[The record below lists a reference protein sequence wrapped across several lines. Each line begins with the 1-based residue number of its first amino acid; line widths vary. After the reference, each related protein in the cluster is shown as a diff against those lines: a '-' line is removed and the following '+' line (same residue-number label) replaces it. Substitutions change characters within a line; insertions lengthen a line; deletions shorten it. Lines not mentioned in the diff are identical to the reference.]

1 MDIDEGAHFARS
13 VGGEIFAEG
22 VEFRVHG
29 FLRGVKTSDFSTDL
43 IRLDQIVVY
52 VEGSGR
58 DQVCTPDSDA
68 S

>member
-1 MDIDEGAHFARS
+1 MDVDEGAHFARRI
-13 VGGEIFAEG
+13 GGEIFAEG

-29 FLRGVKTSDFSTDL
+29 FLRRVKTSDFSTDL

-52 VEGSGR
+52 VESSGR